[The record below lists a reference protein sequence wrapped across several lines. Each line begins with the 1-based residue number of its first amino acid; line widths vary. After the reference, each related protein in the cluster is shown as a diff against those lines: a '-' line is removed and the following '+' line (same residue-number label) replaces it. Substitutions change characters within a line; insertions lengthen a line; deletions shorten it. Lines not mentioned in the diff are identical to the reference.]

1 MYVILICRHKT
12 AYCTTGYMIY
22 NPKAKEVS
30 HRTQIVGHVDV
41 NCHVFTNS
49 LFSVVYPEFLFVFF
63 PHIVRV
69 LGIFFHKNNN
79 VW

>member
-1 MYVILICRHKT
+1 MYVILLCRDKT

-30 HRTQIVGHVDV
+30 HRTQIVDRVD
-41 NCHVFTNS
+41 VFTNS
-49 LFSVVYPEFLFVFF
+49 LFTQNSCLFFF
-63 PHIVRV
+63 PHNVRV